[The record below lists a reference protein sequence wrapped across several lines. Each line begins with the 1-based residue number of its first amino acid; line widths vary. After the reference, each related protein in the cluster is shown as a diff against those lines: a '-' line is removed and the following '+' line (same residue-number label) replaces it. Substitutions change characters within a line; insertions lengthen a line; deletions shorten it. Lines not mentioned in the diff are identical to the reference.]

1 MVEVPGLHTEVTADI
16 ADFDRKL
23 RAVQQ
28 RLTGA
33 GASVNEFSRTFPRF
47 EGSVKK
53 ASSATQA
60 YRTSL
65 KAASAQQTAMAAST
79 RSSVTALG
87 NASER
92 AKTLATQSN
101 KAAIQAANLG
111 AQFNDISVMLAAGQ
125 SPFMLAIQQGT
136 QINQV
141 MDLMGGTAR
150 EKLGALAAAATK
162 MINPFNLATIGI
174 IAAGAALVQF
184 GMKAFKAS
192 EDTDKLVKRL
202 EKVREVSAE
211 LELRLRAL
219 RIGVSE
225 DELTLLDAIAAK
237 EKEVAQAKLERDRLS
252 NLQAKIMAKQAI
264 AAKEEELVLL
274 QKELQHH
281 RDMVAEE
288 ERRNRANQAR
298 LDDLNAIAAMAE
310 RALDNYDAQIK
321 AAEEHRAEVTA
332 LAKEQAEM
340 LYLAQRFSDEAIV
353 MSQSLEPVSTKVGL
367 ASDAA
372 KKLEEQIG
380 AAGVKALIFAG
391 IDIESGVD
399 AAAQAAARLAGQ
411 LGVSLARAIQLKNMS
426 LHEAMG
432 EKMPGGAGG
441 PQGAEAPL
449 LGWDGSSSG
458 HPMGVIPS
466 TVPEVGKSGGGG
478 GGGGGGANPTDRL
491 IADIEALRQKLL
503 TEEEM
508 ELESY
513 QRRQELLDQFLLKFP
528 EKQAETNDLMERL
541 QREHQ
546 ERMAQIDVYR
556 YGTGLQRT
564 EQFMG
569 DMADALAAG
578 GDKMVKISKVFGAA
592 QALIATWTGAAEALK
607 LPFPA
612 NLAAFAKVLA
622 TGFGAVQA
630 IKSVS
635 TGSGSSSAGGA
646 ATGGAGGGV
655 SPQIQDRRVAEFR
668 FVGGN
673 VLDPRAIV
681 DAMNEAYD
689 QGYLIRGV
697 LS

>member
-53 ASSATQA
+53 ASAATQA

-65 KAASAQQTAMAAST
+65 KAASAQQTAMAAAVNT
-79 RSSVTALG
+79 GSVALG
-87 NASER
+87 TASAR
-92 AKTLATQSN
+92 AKTIATQTN
-101 KAAIQAANLG
+101 KASIQSANLG
-111 AQFNDISVMLAAGQ
+111 AQFNDIGVMLASGQ

-141 MDLMGGTAR
+141 MDQMGGTAR

-162 MINPFNLATIGI
+162 LINPFSLLTIGV
-174 IAAGAALVQF
+174 IAGGAALIQW
-184 GMKAFKAS
+184 GMKAAKAT
-192 EDTDKLVKRL
+192 EKADELGKKLT
-202 EKVREVSAE
+202 KVRDISKE
-211 LELRLRAL
+211 LEERLRAL
-219 RIGVSE
+219 RIGVSPE
-225 DELTLLDAIAAK
+225 ELVILDAIAAK
-237 EKEVAQAKLERDRLS
+237 EKEIARWKADQERAGNIQSRQMQAVISQKEQQLKSLQDELQLYRDR
-252 NLQAKIMAKQAI
+252 I
-264 AAKEEELVLL
+264 
-274 QKELQHH
+274 
-281 RDMVAEE
+281 AEE
-288 ERRNRANQAR
+288 DRLEKAEQDR
-298 LDDLNAIAAMAE
+298 LDKLAAFESMVE
-310 RALDNYDAQIK
+310 RALDNYAAQVK
-321 AAEEHRAEVTA
+321 AAEEHHAEVTA
-332 LAKEQAEM
+332 TAKEQAQM
-340 LYLAQRFSDEAIV
+340 LYFAQRFSDEAIV
-353 MSQSLEPVSTKVGL
+353 MSQSLTPVNTKVGL

-372 KKLEEQIG
+372 KKLEEHIG
-380 AAGVKALIFAG
+380 EAGVKALIFAG

-399 AAAQAAARLAGQ
+399 AATQAAARLAGQ
-411 LGVSLARAIQLKNMS
+411 LDVSLERATQIKNMS
-426 LHEAMG
+426 LLEAMG

-441 PQGAEAPL
+441 PQGAGAPL
-449 LGWDGSSSG
+449 MDWDGTPSRY
-458 HPMGVIPS
+458 PLGVIPS
-466 TVPEVGKSGGGG
+466 KVPKAGKSGGGG
-478 GGGGGGANPTDRL
+478 GGGGGGTNPTDKL

-646 ATGGAGGGV
+646 ATGGAGGAGF
-655 SPQIQDRRVAEFR
+655 PQIQDRRVAEFR